1 MATRKPP
8 TRKTTTPKTN
18 KRPARKKVDAI
29 PKGFHSLTPY
39 LVVRGADQAIHFYTA
54 AFGARLTGRM
64 SMPDGG
70 VMHAE
75 MRIGNSHFML
85 TEESPDWGA
94 RSPLLLGGSATHVMI
109 YTRDVDALVARALGA
124 GAHLEA
130 PVTNMFW
137 GDRFGKV
144 RDPYGHVWSV
154 ATHVEDVSKKE
165 MAKRA
170 AEFMTAS
177 A

>member
-1 MATRKPP
+1 MASRKSATRSTSAIKPA
-8 TRKTTTPKTN
+8 
-18 KRPARKKVDAI
+18 KRPARKKVAAI

-54 AFGARLTGRM
+54 AFGAKLTERLA
-64 SMPDGG
+64 MPDGS

-85 TEESPDWGA
+85 SEEFPDWGA

-109 YTRDVDALVARALGA
+109 YTRDVDALIARALDA
-124 GAHLEA
+124 GAHLDM
-130 PVTNMFW
+130 PVADMFW
-137 GDRFGKV
+137 GDRYGKV
-144 RDPYGHVWSV
+144 RDPYGHVWSI
-154 ATHVEDVSKKE
+154 ATHIEDVPKKE

-170 AEFMTAS
+170 AEFMKPNP
-177 A
+177 